1 MFNLNLLKILFTTD
15 RKQKYVPR
23 HEAQV
28 IKFAMYNTKL
38 VSWLLAQK
46 LITVLKNL
54 ISVGISFEETEIAK
68 RLDLIKFNVSDLL
81 RAMVIGNRK

>member
-38 VSWLLAQK
+38 VSWLLA
-46 LITVLKNL
+46 
-54 ISVGISFEETEIAK
+54 
-68 RLDLIKFNVSDLL
+68 
-81 RAMVIGNRK
+81 